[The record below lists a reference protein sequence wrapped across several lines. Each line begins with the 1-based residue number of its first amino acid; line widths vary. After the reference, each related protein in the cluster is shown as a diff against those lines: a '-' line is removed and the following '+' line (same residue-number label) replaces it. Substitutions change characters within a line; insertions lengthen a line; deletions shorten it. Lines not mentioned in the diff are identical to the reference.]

1 MMAPVYS
8 PPPSVD
14 GDNIETF
21 RRVVTQS
28 AARYGHVVIDCSGVV
43 RMGPSAMRV
52 LVVAARGADVVL
64 VNPNQMIR
72 FMAAAYDVDISMSN
86 AVERGASHK

>member
-1 MMAPVYS
+1 MMAPVYN
-8 PPPSVD
+8 PPSSVD
-14 GDNIETF
+14 GDNIESF

-28 AARYGHVVIDCSGVV
+28 AARYGHVVIDCSDVV

-52 LVVAARGADVVL
+52 LVVAARGADVLL

-86 AVERGASHK
+86 APEPDASHT